1 GWDSNAVD
9 RLNFRGNTGC
19 QLVNLRYFHGRV
31 DFQRAQ
37 ILGEIRTKV
46 VALQRKLDRRF
57 QESQLVSSI
66 VALAFKGVAVNL
78 FACIEQP
85 AQSISQLQ
93 FAARAK
99 RSSLQSFKNRR
110 RQNIT
115 PDDGQV

>member
-1 GWDSNAVD
+1 GWDSHAVD

-19 QLVNLRYFHGRV
+19 QLVNLCYFHGRV

-57 QESQLVSSI
+57 QKSQLVSSI

-78 FACIEQP
+78 LARTEQSP
-85 AQSISQLQ
+85 ETVCELQL
-93 FAARAK
+93 ATGSEG
-99 RSSLQSFKNRR
+99 SSLQSFKNRR

-115 PDDGQV
+115 PNDGQV